1 MPLNLDTILWLTGV
15 SAEAVVVLLCIRGRL
30 FSSTPVFSA
39 YMAWSLFIDLLV
51 YYLRRLAPASYF
63 QIYFPQMV
71 VDSTFQFAILVELGW
86 AVLRP
91 LRASLPKRSI
101 LYLALLVIVAGALI
115 WPLAGLTLPGN
126 LTHAGRFFVQLQQ
139 TFAALRIAIFLGLA
153 GFSQLLSIGWRNREL
168 QIATGLGFYSM
179 FSLAI
184 SLIHAHQVVGP
195 QYEFL
200 DQLISASYD
209 CSVVYWIVSF
219 SQKESERQEFT
230 PQMRSFLLAVT
241 GAARSTRVALA
252 NSGIDNSSKAGK

>member
-1 MPLNLDTILWLTGV
+1 MNLDTILWLTGV

-30 FSSTPVFSA
+30 FSSIPVFSS
-39 YMAWSLFIDLLV
+39 YMAWSLFIDLFV
-51 YYLRRLAPASYF
+51 YYLRRLSPGSYF

-71 VDSTFQFAILVELGW
+71 VDSAFQFAILVELGW

-101 LYLALLVIVAGALI
+101 LYLALIVIVAGALI
-115 WPLAGLTLPGN
+115 WPLAGLTLPPK
-126 LTHAGRFFVQLQQ
+126 LTPVGRFFVQLQQ
-139 TFAALRIAIFLGLA
+139 TFAVLRIAIFLGLA

-179 FSLAI
+179 FSLAVA
-184 SLIHAHQVVGP
+184 LIHAHQAVGP

-241 GAARSTRVALA
+241 GAARGTRVALA
-252 NSGIDNSSKAGK
+252 DSGIETTGKVRKS